1 MDILTLN
8 GKAKMG
14 KKPVRMR
21 KLRKP
26 VLSKNLML
34 KGLRLNKRMVR
45 KGYPRMAKDYEV
57 KTRQGRTQSQLPTM
71 RNDCVSQLFRYGNDN
86 YLN

>member
-14 KKPVRMR
+14 GKLVRMR
-21 KLRKP
+21 KLRRP

-34 KGLRLNKRMVR
+34 KGLKLTKRMVR
-45 KGYPRMAKDYEV
+45 KMEQRMAKDSEV

-71 RNDCVSQLFRYGNDN
+71 RSDCVSRLFRYENEN
-86 YLN
+86 Y